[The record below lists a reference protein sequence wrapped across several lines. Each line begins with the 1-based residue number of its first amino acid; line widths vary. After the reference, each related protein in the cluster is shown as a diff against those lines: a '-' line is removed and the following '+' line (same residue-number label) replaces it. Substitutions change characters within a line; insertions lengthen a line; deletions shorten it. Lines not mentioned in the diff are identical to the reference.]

1 MKFGKRLSVQVEE
14 TIPEWRD
21 QFLSY
26 KDLKKRLKLIVPRSG
41 GGDAGAGGG
50 ERCCKRP
57 RLAGEDGAEAAGV
70 TEEEAEFIRLLEDE
84 IDKFN
89 AFFVEKEEEYIIR
102 QKVLLPS
109 SVSKF
114 GSIDGSA
121 KIFCLSWLNCC
132 GGAFVRA
139 GIAGPRG

>member
-21 QFLSY
+21 KFLSY

-41 GGDAGAGGG
+41 GGDAGSGGG
-50 ERCCKRP
+50 ERCCKRQ
-57 RLAGEDGAEAAGV
+57 RLAGEDRAASAGV

-89 AFFVEKEEEYIIR
+89 AFFVEKEEEYIIS
-102 QKVLLPS
+102 QKVP
-109 SVSKF
+109 F
-114 GSIDGSA
+114 PFSISE
-121 KIFCLSWLNCC
+121 LMEVLNLDL
-132 GGAFVRA
+132 G
-139 GIAGPRG
+139 

>member
-1 MKFGKRLSVQVEE
+1 MMKFGKRLSMQVEE

-21 QFLSY
+21 KFLSY

-41 GGDAGAGGG
+41 GGGG
-50 ERCCKRP
+50 ERCSKRP
-57 RLAGEDGAEAAGV
+57 RLGGEDWAETAGV

-102 QKVLLPS
+102 QKVLLPIS
-109 SVSKF
+109 ISELMEVWILHF
-114 GSIDGSA
+114 G
-121 KIFCLSWLNCC
+121 
-132 GGAFVRA
+132 
-139 GIAGPRG
+139 

>member
-21 QFLSY
+21 KFLSY
-26 KDLKKRLKLIVPRSG
+26 KDLKRRLKLIVPRSSSP
-41 GGDAGAGGG
+41 GGG

-57 RLAGEDGAEAAGV
+57 RLAGADGV

-89 AFFVEKEEEYIIR
+89 AFFVEKEEECIIR

-109 SVSKF
+109 SLSEF
-114 GSIDGSA
+114 GSVDGSVL
-121 KIFCLSWLNCC
+121 KILSISAELLRWRICLCRNCRT
-132 GGAFVRA
+132 GWVE
-139 GIAGPRG
+139 PRSPRRS

>member
-21 QFLSY
+21 KFLSY
-26 KDLKKRLKLIVPRSG
+26 KDLKKRLKLIVPRS
-41 GGDAGAGGG
+41 DAGSGGG
-50 ERCCKRP
+50 ERCCKRQ
-57 RLAGEDGAEAAGV
+57 RLAGEDGV

-102 QKVLLPS
+102 QKVPLP
-109 SVSKF
+109 F
-114 GSIDGSA
+114 SISE
-121 KIFCLSWLNCC
+121 LMEVLNLDL
-132 GGAFVRA
+132 G
-139 GIAGPRG
+139 